1 MNKHYKWAIFWVVWG
16 FLSYLGNMVSESP
29 VDGEYL
35 AYQLLIFGPLV
46 LLQIF
51 RGRKVDEKKE
61 KEEQDQID
69 SDIRNKQIEEKKRQE
84 EKQEEKNRKLAEVK
98 EKKELKVAKKEISS
112 DLDKRGTGIVDEI
125 EDLPND
131 EFKKLLSKYEKE
143 IAEID
148 RKHIKD
154 FVKLSSYINTKR
166 KNIQHIFDS
175 IQYTEDKKEFNNHVG
190 ILKNEIYSYKLIIYN
205 ALNMITAL
213 VEDKQIIFFEIY
225 DSFDKLKVFNSNYEN
240 EVSNKLSNIGDGLS
254 DLMYSIHQM
263 GADVVSEIGNLT
275 YVTEESS
282 RMLSEKLKEVDSS
295 VQENNLLAGIQ
306 TYQLY
311 KLNKS
316 NRNRLK

>member
-84 EKQEEKNRKLAEVK
+84 EKQEEKNRKLAE
-98 EKKELKVAKKEISS
+98 
-112 DLDKRGTGIVDEI
+112 
-125 EDLPND
+125 
-131 EFKKLLSKYEKE
+131 FKLLLNKYEKE